1 MDTREIVQIPCS
13 ADTLAVWKAFLSALS
28 DSNMSVF
35 AVFDHKQN
43 AEDAGLTMPETK
55 VVVFGN
61 PAAGTPLMNQAPTL
75 ALELPLKVLVRET
88 RSGCEIVYTPFS
100 VTAAR
105 HGLSAGHAAPNAPD
119 TQDTTAIAQA
129 IDAVDRLLAGLVQQ
143 ACGSAI
149 TR

>member
-1 MDTREIVQIPCS
+1 
-13 ADTLAVWKAFLSALS
+13 
-28 DSNMSVF
+28 
-35 AVFDHKQN
+35 
-43 AEDAGLTMPETK
+43 
-55 VVVFGN
+55 
-61 PAAGTPLMNQAPTL
+61 MNQAPTL